1 MALLYHAPVAP
12 ALRQVVY
19 CRNTVIHEGDS
30 HMAELTPE
38 SVIDTLND
46 IDQRI
51 QEIQVRL

>member
-1 MALLYHAPVAP
+1 
-12 ALRQVVY
+12 
-19 CRNTVIHEGDS
+19 
-30 HMAELTPE
+30 MAELTPE